1 MNDFMEVV
9 KQEKLLAISDVQI
22 NHERNESYKID
33 INIPTFTI
41 HIGGKTLLEDVS
53 LKIAY
58 GRRYILIG
66 RNGVGKTTLLNHIAR
81 KEIDGMPKHIQIV
94 HVKQEVIL

>member
-1 MNDFMEVV
+1 MPEMVDFKVEP
-9 KQEKLLAISDVQI
+9 EI
-22 NHERNESYKID
+22 NHDKNESHKVD

-41 HIGGKTLLEDVS
+41 HIGGKTLLEDAS

-58 GRRYILIG
+58 GRRYVLIG

-81 KEIDGMPKHIQIV
+81 KEIDGIPKNIQIV
-94 HVKQEVIL
+94 HVEQEVI